1 MGDLILAIDQG
12 TTGTRVIAYDR
23 QARQVAQSYREFT
36 QYYPRPGWVEHD
48 AEEIWES
55 TLTTLRECLERAD
68 ADLARVHAIGITNQR
83 ETVVL
88 WDRATSK
95 PVHRAIVWQ
104 CRRTSDL
111 CNRLKAEGRERL
123 FRRKTGLV
131 LDAYFSGTKLRWI
144 FEQNPVLEARAK
156 AGELAAGTI
165 DSWLIWKLTDGAT
178 HATDPTNASR
188 TLLYDIHE
196 RDWSAPLLDV
206 LRVPRAI
213 LPEVRRSSGDFG
225 RVSVKLGLGGTPP
238 ISGVAGDQQ
247 AALYGQGAWSP
258 GMGKNT
264 YGTGCFLLMNT
275 GDELV
280 HSKRGLLTTLACDAQ
295 GRPAYALEGSV
306 FIAGAA
312 MQWLRD
318 ELGLIASAAESEEL
332 ARAVDDTAGVYMVPA
347 FVGLGAPYWD
357 MEARGALVGL
367 TRGANRKHVVR
378 ATLESLAY
386 QTKDVCDAMI
396 ADAGLSLKELRVDG
410 GACRNDFLMQF
421 QADILGVAVDRP
433 NVIETTALGAAFLA
447 GLGSGFWSSPSEV
460 AGVRSTDRR
469 FEPAM
474 DAAHAAALY
483 DGWKQ
488 AVARV
493 RSAAPAPAPNRRP
506 ISARGEKPSPRGA
519 GRKSTGQAA
528 AARRTP
534 RTRVSSKSG
543 TKPKPRATKATA
555 TGKRGRKR

>member
-23 QARQVAQSYREFT
+23 RARQVAQSYREFT

-48 AEEIWES
+48 ADEIWES
-55 TLTTLRECLERAD
+55 TLTTLRECLKRAD
-68 ADLARVHAIGITNQR
+68 ADLSRVHAIGITNQR

-88 WDRATSK
+88 WDRATSR

-104 CRRTSDL
+104 CRRTAEL
-111 CNRLKAEGRERL
+111 CNQLKAEGRERL

-131 LDAYFSGTKLRWI
+131 LDAYFSGTKLRWML
-144 FEQNPVLEARAK
+144 EQNPVLEARAK

-165 DSWLIWKLTDGAT
+165 DSWLIWKLTDGES
-178 HATDPTNASR
+178 HVTDPTNASR

-196 RDWSAPLLDV
+196 RDWSDPLLGV
-206 LRVPRAI
+206 LRVPRAV
-213 LPEVRRSSGDFG
+213 LPQVRRSSGEFG
-225 RVSVKLGLGGTPP
+225 RVSAKLGLGGTPP

-275 GDELV
+275 GTELV
-280 HSKRGLLTTLACDAQ
+280 HSKRGLLTTLACDAE

-312 MQWLRD
+312 LQWLRD
-318 ELGLIASAAESEEL
+318 ELGLISSAAESEEL

-357 MEARGALVGL
+357 MGARGALVGL

-396 ADAGLSLKELRVDG
+396 ADAGLDLKELRVDG

-421 QADILGVAVDRP
+421 QADVLGVAVDRP
-433 NVIETTALGAAFLA
+433 TVIETTALGAAFLA
-447 GLGSGFWSSPSEV
+447 GLGSGFWKSPSEV
-460 AGVRSTDRR
+460 AGVRETHRR

-474 DAAHAAALY
+474 ARARAAELY
-483 DGWKQ
+483 EGWKQ

-493 RSAAPAPAPNRRP
+493 RSATPVAAPA
-506 ISARGEKPSPRGA
+506 KP
-519 GRKSTGQAA
+519 
-528 AARRTP
+528 ARRARP
-534 RTRVSSKSG
+534 ASAAKRASA
-543 TKPKPRATKATA
+543 PKPRVTRAASKAANPARTA
-555 TGKRGRKR
+555 KRGRKR